1 MDMATATV
9 TDMGTWKK
17 ILKNSKTCLITESG
31 TEEYSENMEI
41 KRLSIEGLLLIEP
54 RVFKDDRGEFFESF
68 NKKLFDELT
77 EGKYQFVQD
86 NQSISKK
93 NVLRGLHFQK
103 PPFAQGK
110 LVRVIKGAVLDVVVD
125 IRKSSKTYGQH
136 FSIVLSAENNMQFF
150 IPPGFAHGF
159 LSLED
164 ETIFS
169 YKCTNYYAPES
180 EATIMWNDPSLN
192 INWGNDKCI
201 VSKKD
206 NIGLDFSSFVSDF

>member
-1 MDMATATV
+1 
-9 TDMGTWKK
+9 
-17 ILKNSKTCLITESG
+17 
-31 TEEYSENMEI
+31 MEI

-110 LVRVIKGAVLDVVVD
+110 LVRVIKGVVLDVVVD